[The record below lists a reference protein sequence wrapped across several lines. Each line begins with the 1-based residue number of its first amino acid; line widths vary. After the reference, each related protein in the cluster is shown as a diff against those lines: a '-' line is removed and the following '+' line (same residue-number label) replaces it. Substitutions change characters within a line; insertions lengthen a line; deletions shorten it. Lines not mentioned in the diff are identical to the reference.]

1 MAVKALRI
9 FLAAVVVIMSLAN
22 ILFISE
28 NWNTGNIE
36 RNAMQWEFEKENDGE
51 IVVNEAIDQSPV
63 EGMYHLLFNYH
74 VFELKI

>member
-9 FLAAVVVIMSLAN
+9 FLAAVVLIMSLAN

-28 NWNTGNIE
+28 NWNTDNVEID
-36 RNAMQWEFEKENDGE
+36 AMQRAIEKENNGKT
-51 IVVNEAIDQSPV
+51 VVNEAIDQSPL